1 MSILPQGRRC
11 SRVFGGR
18 GDLLGGFAS
27 VPDQPSENPALRHF
41 DNILSIFILVV
52 QSARCGALWAF
63 VPSII
68 WIDFWR
74 VIHPTVGF

>member
-1 MSILPQGRRC
+1 MIRPLALGCGGCENGARS
-11 SRVFGGR
+11 FGGR

-41 DNILSIFILVV
+41 DNTLSIFILVV
-52 QSARCGALWAF
+52 QSARCWALWAF

-68 WIDFWR
+68 WIDF
-74 VIHPTVGF
+74 GE